1 MSAAL
6 KKGATTLLSGVLI
19 WAMVTIA
26 GIGMA
31 RALGVNA
38 DQATGASQVAMAPVV
53 MTLTEGSS
61 NILVLQQPPRP
72 AGPSDGFISFDTV
85 IIGCTAG
92 AAAGALAIALP
103 VLTVASSGIGLP
115 ASASAIL
122 STAGIGCAVGV
133 VSGLAAIGT
142 AWGLNLINRP
152 GESGDH

>member
-1 MSAAL
+1 M
-6 KKGATTLLSGVLI
+6 
-19 WAMVTIA
+19 
-26 GIGMA
+26 
-31 RALGVNA
+31 
-38 DQATGASQVAMAPVV
+38 P
-53 MTLTEGSS
+53 
-61 NILVLQQPPRP
+61 
-72 AGPSDGFISFDTV
+72 GPSDGFISVDTV

-142 AWGLNLINRP
+142 AWGLNLINQAS
-152 GESGDH
+152 ESTGN

>member
-1 MSAAL
+1 MTLARGITSGLVLGVLVLAGTATPAFA
-6 KKGATTLLSGVLI
+6 GATVTKVASEPMQMAMTEASG
-19 WAMVTIA
+19 
-26 GIGMA
+26 
-31 RALGVNA
+31 
-38 DQATGASQVAMAPVV
+38 
-53 MTLTEGSS
+53 
-61 NILVLQQPPRP
+61 NIVVLQEPPR
-72 AGPSDGFISFDTV
+72 AIGQADGFISVDTV

-142 AWGLNLINRP
+142 AWGLNLMNQV
-152 GESGDH
+152 GDAAAN